1 MKKFVIQIFLFGIVG
16 VTTLAVDTLV
26 TSILYYIAK
35 MPSFMASGIGFLS
48 GFCVNFPMN
57 RKRVFNHSEDDR
69 FSLKSQICLYA
80 LLSFFNL
87 MATSTAVD
95 LLVKMNI
102 LEIQWAKIVT
112 TIVFA
117 VWNFLVFKLFIF
129 SKKVSHEERQDVQ
142 YSNK

>member
-1 MKKFVIQIFLFGIVG
+1 
-16 VTTLAVDTLV
+16 
-26 TSILYYIAK
+26 
-35 MPSFMASGIGFLS
+35 
-48 GFCVNFPMN
+48 MN
-57 RKRVFNHSEDDR
+57 RKRVFNHSKDDR

-129 SKKVSHEERQDVQ
+129 SKKVSHEERQDV
-142 YSNK
+142 

>member
-1 MKKFVIQIFLFGIVG
+1 
-16 VTTLAVDTLV
+16 
-26 TSILYYIAK
+26 
-35 MPSFMASGIGFLS
+35 
-48 GFCVNFPMN
+48 
-57 RKRVFNHSEDDR
+57 
-69 FSLKSQICLYA
+69 
-80 LLSFFNL
+80 

-129 SKKVSHEERQDVQ
+129 SKKASHEERQDV
-142 YSNK
+142 

>member
-1 MKKFVIQIFLFGIVG
+1 MKKLIVQIVLFGIVG

-26 TSILYYIAK
+26 TSVLYYMAK
-35 MPSFMASGIGFLS
+35 MPAFMASGIGFLS

-57 RKRVFNHSEDDR
+57 RKQVFNHSEDDR

-87 MATSTAVD
+87 MATSMTVD

-102 LEIQWAKIVT
+102 LEIQWAKIVK
-112 TIVFA
+112 TIIFA
-117 VWNFLVFKLFIF
+117 IWNFLVFKLFIF
-129 SKKVSHEERQDVQ
+129 SKKVPHGE
-142 YSNK
+142 K

>member
-1 MKKFVIQIFLFGIVG
+1 
-16 VTTLAVDTLV
+16 
-26 TSILYYIAK
+26 
-35 MPSFMASGIGFLS
+35 MASGIGFLS

-102 LEIQWAKIVT
+102 LQIQWAKIVT

-117 VWNFLVFKLFIF
+117 VWNFLVFKIFIF
-129 SKKVSHEERQDVQ
+129 SKKVSHEERQDV
-142 YSNK
+142 

>member
-1 MKKFVIQIFLFGIVG
+1 MKKLVVQIFLFGIVG
-16 VTTLAVDTLV
+16 ITTLLVDTLV
-26 TSILYYIAK
+26 TSISYYIVHLPA
-35 MPSFMASGIGFLS
+35 FMASGVGFLS
-48 GFCVNFPMN
+48 GFCVNFPLN
-57 RKRVFNHSEDDR
+57 RKQVFNHSEDDR

-129 SKKVSHEERQDVQ
+129 SKKVSHEEKQDV
-142 YSNK
+142 

>member
-1 MKKFVIQIFLFGIVG
+1 MKKLVVQIFLFGIVG
-16 VTTLAVDTLV
+16 ITTLLVDTLV
-26 TSILYYIAK
+26 TSISYYIVHLPA
-35 MPSFMASGIGFLS
+35 FMASGVGFLS
-48 GFCVNFPMN
+48 GFCVNFPLN
-57 RKRVFNHSEDDR
+57 RKQVFNHSEDDR

-129 SKKVSHEERQDVQ
+129 SKKVSHEERQDV
-142 YSNK
+142 

>member
-1 MKKFVIQIFLFGIVG
+1 MKKLIVQIVLFGIVG

-26 TSILYYIAK
+26 TSVLYYMAK
-35 MPSFMASGIGFLS
+35 IPAFMASGIGFLS

-57 RKRVFNHSEDDR
+57 RKQVFNHSEDDR

-80 LLSFFNL
+80 SLSFFNL
-87 MATSTAVD
+87 MATSMTVD

-112 TIVFA
+112 TIIFA
-117 VWNFLVFKLFIF
+117 IWNFLVFKLFIF
-129 SKKVSHEERQDVQ
+129 SKKVPHGERQDV
-142 YSNK
+142 

>member
-1 MKKFVIQIFLFGIVG
+1 MKKLVIQIFLFGIVG

-26 TSILYYIAK
+26 TYILYYIAK
-35 MPSFMASGIGFLS
+35 MPAFMASGIGFLS

-69 FSLKSQICLYA
+69 FSLRSQICLYA

-87 MATSTAVD
+87 IATSTAVD

-117 VWNFLVFKLFIF
+117 IWNFLVFKLFIF
-129 SKKVSHEERQDVQ
+129 SKKVSHEEKQDV
-142 YSNK
+142 

>member
-1 MKKFVIQIFLFGIVG
+1 MKKLVVQIFLFGIVG
-16 VTTLAVDTLV
+16 ITTLLVDTLV
-26 TSILYYIAK
+26 TSISYYIVHLPA
-35 MPSFMASGIGFLS
+35 FMASGVGFLS
-48 GFCVNFPMN
+48 GFCVNFPLN
-57 RKRVFNHSEDDR
+57 RKQVFNHSEDDR

-129 SKKVSHEERQDVQ
+129 SKKVSHKERQDV
-142 YSNK
+142 

>member
-1 MKKFVIQIFLFGIVG
+1 MKKLIVQIVLFGIVG

-26 TSILYYIAK
+26 TSVLYYMAK
-35 MPSFMASGIGFLS
+35 IPAFMASGIGFLS

-57 RKRVFNHSEDDR
+57 RKQVFNHSEDDR

-87 MATSTAVD
+87 MATSMTVD

-112 TIVFA
+112 TIIFA
-117 VWNFLVFKLFIF
+117 IWNFLVFKLFIF
-129 SKKVSHEERQDVQ
+129 SKKVPHGE
-142 YSNK
+142 K

>member
-35 MPSFMASGIGFLS
+35 MPAFMASGIGFLS
-48 GFCVNFPMN
+48 GFCVNFPLN
-57 RKRVFNHSEDDR
+57 RKQVFNHSEDDR
-69 FSLKSQICLYA
+69 FPLKAQIYLYA
-80 LLSFFNL
+80 SLSIFNL
-87 MATSTAVD
+87 IATSVTVD
-95 LLVKMNI
+95 VLVSTNI

-112 TIVFA
+112 TVVFA

-129 SKKVSHEERQDVQ
+129 SKKVSHEERQDV
-142 YSNK
+142 

>member
-35 MPSFMASGIGFLS
+35 MPAFMASGIGFLS

-57 RKRVFNHSEDDR
+57 RKRVFNHSKDDR
-69 FSLKSQICLYA
+69 FSLKSQICLYV

-117 VWNFLVFKLFIF
+117 IWNFLVFKLFIF
-129 SKKVSHEERQDVQ
+129 SKKVSHEEKQDV
-142 YSNK
+142 